1 MAGLQPLYQD
11 EDLNYFKFSSLVLN
25 EFPKALRQTFK
36 TMWDNTY
43 GHRPGFQ
50 LWDDSTAVRNL
61 LATAEGGRTKV
72 PVDRSY
78 EEWDCTALFK
88 ATIYSPAFDL
98 GHGTLNDVYVKPRG
112 LSHGHFHPS
121 VVSITRNNEETQA
134 LAIDQLRLLRNSLCH
149 STGSKITKVTFDQ
162 SVKYA
167 KDAFQA
173 LGVSTAFIDDVGSL
187 SESDFPTNE
196 VHRLRQ
202 SISLETV
209 KLDLDELK
217 ESVASKDDV
226 AMIKDDL
233 PMIVQKA
240 VRDELKGSV
249 TNSEDIDMSPRKEG
263 EFKGRVRFTV

>member
-72 PVDRSY
+72 PVDQSY

-121 VVSITRNNEETQA
+121 VVSTTGNNQETQA
-134 LAIDQLRLLRNSLCH
+134 LAIDQLRLLRNFLCH

-162 SVKYA
+162 YVKYA

-173 LGVSTAFIDDVGSL
+173 LGVALIK
-187 SESDFPTNE
+187 E
-196 VHRLRQ
+196 
-202 SISLETV
+202 
-209 KLDLDELK
+209 DLL
-217 ESVASKDDV
+217 
-226 AMIKDDL
+226 
-233 PMIVQKA
+233 MIVQKA

-249 TNSEDIDMSPRKEG
+249 TNREDIDMSPRKEG
-263 EFKGRVRFTV
+263 ESKGRVRFTV

>member
-1 MAGLQPLYQD
+1 MARLQPLYQD
-11 EDLNYFKFSSLVLN
+11 EDLNYFKFSYLVFN

-50 LWDDSTAVRNL
+50 HWDDSTAVRNL
-61 LATAEGGRTKV
+61 FATAEGGRTKV

-121 VVSITRNNEETQA
+121 VVSTTGNNQETQA
-134 LAIDQLRLLRNSLCH
+134 LAIDQLRLLRNFLCH
-149 STGSKITKVTFDQ
+149 STSSKITKVTFDQ
-162 SVKYA
+162 YVKYA

-173 LGVSTAFIDDVGSL
+173 LGVALIK
-187 SESDFPTNE
+187 E
-196 VHRLRQ
+196 
-202 SISLETV
+202 
-209 KLDLDELK
+209 DLL
-217 ESVASKDDV
+217 
-226 AMIKDDL
+226 
-233 PMIVQKA
+233 MIVQKA

-249 TNSEDIDMSPRKEG
+249 TNREDIDMSPRKEG
-263 EFKGRVRFTV
+263 ESKGRVRFTV